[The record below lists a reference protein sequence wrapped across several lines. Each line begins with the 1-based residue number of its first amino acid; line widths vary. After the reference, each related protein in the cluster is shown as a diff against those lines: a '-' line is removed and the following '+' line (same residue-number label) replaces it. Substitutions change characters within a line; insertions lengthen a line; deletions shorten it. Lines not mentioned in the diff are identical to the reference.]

1 MRKNHL
7 CCVSAVETEKRE
19 RERDKTK
26 RKKVKQIK
34 LMKALG
40 NQIISVDYVEE
51 NFHA

>member
-1 MRKNHL
+1 MRKIICL
-7 CCVSAVETEKRE
+7 RVRE
-19 RERDKTK
+19 RAK

-40 NQIISVDYVEE
+40 NQIISVDYVKE